1 MKTLKIEDLS
11 KNFGTTEV
19 LKKIN
24 LEIDEGNFLVL
35 LGPSGCGKSTLLNII
50 AGLET
55 INEGNVYIDD
65 YNVSKV
71 EPKDRNIAMVFQS
84 YALYPSMNVK
94 ENMIFG
100 LKQAKATKEK
110 IEEQLKKV
118 SSFLKVDELLNR
130 KPSQLSGGQ
139 RQRVAIGRAL
149 VREPRIFLF
158 DEPLSNLD
166 AKLRVEMRREIKKL
180 HQTLKTTVVYV
191 THDQT
196 EAMSLGTNIAIMN
209 HGVIQQNDTPEN
221 IYNKPNNTFV
231 ADFIG
236 SPSMNLI
243 QGKLIQ
249 NSNKILFNPEDS
261 NKNIQIPID
270 NYNFK
275 DKTGL
280 DNKEV
285 FFGIRPEH
293 IYYKKTNENDFEV
306 DLKAELSEY
315 IGNEQIITFNYS
327 NQEILAKFA
336 STIQIEINKEINLFL
351 DLNQISLFDKNTK
364 NRI

>member
-1 MKTLKIEDLS
+1 MIALKIQDLS
-11 KNFGTTEV
+11 KNFGSTEV

-24 LEIDEGNFLVL
+24 LEINEGNFLVL
-35 LGPSGCGKSTLLNII
+35 LGPSGCGKSTLLNIV

-55 INEGNVYIDD
+55 IDEGEVFIDD

-94 ENMIFG
+94 ENITFG
-100 LKQAKATKEK
+100 LKQSKTPKDK
-110 IEEQLKKV
+110 IEEQLKKI
-118 SSFLKVDELLNR
+118 STFLHVDELLNR

-180 HQTLKTTVVYV
+180 HQKLKTTVVYV

-196 EAMSLGTNIAIMN
+196 EAMSLGTYIAIMN
-209 HGVIQQNDTPEN
+209 HGVIQQYDTPEN

-243 QGKLIQ
+243 SGQLVKNGNNTSFIPK
-249 NSNKILFNPEDS
+249 DS
-261 NKNIQIPID
+261 NQSNNISIK
-270 NYNFK
+270 NYNFIKPLDESSK
-275 DKTGL
+275 D
-280 DNKEV
+280 V
-285 FFGIRPEH
+285 YFGIRPEH
-293 IYYKKTNENDFEV
+293 IHYKKTNDTDFEV
-306 DLKAELSEY
+306 NLKADLNEY
-315 IGNEQIITFNYS
+315 IGHEQIITFNYS
-327 NQEILAKFA
+327 NQEVLGKFS
-336 STIQIEINKEINLFL
+336 STVKIEMSKEMKLYF
-351 DLNQISLFDKNTK
+351 DLNQISIFDKKTN

>member
-1 MKTLKIEDLS
+1 MKTLKIEELS

-19 LKKIN
+19 LRKIN

-55 INEGNVYIDD
+55 INEGNVFIDD

-100 LKQAKATKEK
+100 LKQAKTSKEK
-110 IEEQLKKV
+110 IAEQLEKV
-118 SSFLKVDELLNR
+118 STFLQVDKLLER

-180 HQTLKTTVVYV
+180 HQQLKTTVVYV

-196 EAMSLGTNIAIMN
+196 EAMSLGTKIAIMN

-221 IYNKPNNTFV
+221 IYNKPSNTFV

-243 QGKLIQ
+243 KGKLIQ
-249 NSNKILFNPEDS
+249 NSNNISFIAEGS
-261 NKNIQIPID
+261 NLEVPIN
-270 NYNFK
+270 NYEFK
-275 DKTGL
+275 EKSDL
-280 DNKEV
+280 NNKEIY
-285 FFGIRPEH
+285 FGIRPEH
-293 IYYKKTNENDFEV
+293 IYFKKLNEDDF
-306 DLKAELSEY
+306 DINLRADLSEY
-315 IGNEQIITFNYS
+315 IGHEQIVTLDYS
-327 NQEILAKFA
+327 NQEILAKFP
-336 STIQIEINKEINLFL
+336 STINIELEKEVKLYF
-351 DLNQISLFDKNTK
+351 DLKHTSLFDLKTK
-364 NRI
+364 ERL

>member
-1 MKTLKIEDLS
+1 MKTLRIEDLS

-84 YALYPSMNVK
+84 YALYPSMNVR

-100 LKQAKATKEK
+100 LKQAKTSKEK
-110 IEEQLKKV
+110 IEEQLEKV
-118 SSFLKVDELLNR
+118 SSFLQVKELLNR

-180 HQTLKTTVVYV
+180 HQKLKTTVVYV

-196 EAMSLGTNIAIMN
+196 EAMSLGTKIAIMN
-209 HGVIQQNDTPEN
+209 HGVIQQNESPEI
-221 IYNKPNNTFV
+221 IYNKPSNTFV

-243 QGKLIQ
+243 KGKLKQ
-249 NSNKILFNPEDS
+249 SLDKILFTAEGANFD
-261 NKNIQIPID
+261 IPINDYDFD
-270 NYNFK
+270 NTSQLN
-275 DKTGL
+275 D
-280 DNKEV
+280 KEV
-285 FFGIRPEH
+285 YFGIRPEH
-293 IYYKKTNENDFEV
+293 VYYKKSNEEDFEV
-306 DLKAELSEY
+306 NLKADLSEY
-315 IGNEQIITFNYS
+315 IGHEQIMTFDLA
-327 NQEILAKFA
+327 NQELLAKFP
-336 STIQIEINKEINLFL
+336 SIIKIELNNETKLYF
-351 DLNQISLFDKNTK
+351 DLTQVSLFDANTQE
-364 NRI
+364 RL

>member
-24 LEIDEGNFLVL
+24 LDIDEGNFLVL

-100 LKQAKATKEK
+100 LKQAKTSKEK

-196 EAMSLGTNIAIMN
+196 EAMSLGTKIAIMN
-209 HGVIQQNDTPEN
+209 HGVIQQNDTPEI
-221 IYNKPNNTFV
+221 IYNKPSNTFV

-243 QGKLIQ
+243 KGYIKKEAEKLYFVGDDAG
-249 NSNKILFNPEDS
+249 NSIK
-261 NKNIQIPID
+261 IPIN
-270 NYNFK
+270 NYSF
-275 DKTGL
+275 DKKL
-280 DNKEV
+280 ELNSKEV
-285 FFGIRPEH
+285 YFGIRPEH
-293 IYYKKTNENDFEV
+293 IYYKKNNENDFEIK
-306 DLKAELSEY
+306 LKADLSEY
-315 IGNEQIITFNYS
+315 IGHEQIVTFNYS
-327 NQEILAKFA
+327 NQEVLAKFA
-336 STIQIEINKEINLFL
+336 STTKIEINKEMNLYF
-351 DLNQISLFDKNTK
+351 DLSQISLFDKNSK
-364 NRI
+364 ERI

>member
-1 MKTLKIEDLS
+1 MSMKTLKIEELS

-55 INEGNVYIDD
+55 INEGNVFIDD

-94 ENMIFG
+94 ENMVFG
-100 LKQAKATKEK
+100 LKQAKTSKEK
-110 IEEQLKKV
+110 IAEQLEKV
-118 SSFLKVDELLNR
+118 STFLQVDKLLER

-180 HQTLKTTVVYV
+180 HQQLKTTVVYV

-196 EAMSLGTNIAIMN
+196 EAMSLGTKIAIMN
-209 HGVIQQNDTPEN
+209 HGVIQQNETPEN
-221 IYNKPNNTFV
+221 IYNKPSNTFV

-243 QGKLIQ
+243 KGKLIQ
-249 NSNKILFNPEDS
+249 NSN
-261 NKNIQIPID
+261 NISFIAEGSTLEVPIN
-270 NYNFK
+270 NYDFK
-275 DKTGL
+275 ENSDL
-280 DNKEV
+280 NNKEIY
-285 FFGIRPEH
+285 FGIRPEH
-293 IYYKKTNENDFEV
+293 IYFKKLNEDDF
-306 DLKAELSEY
+306 DIKLRADLSEY
-315 IGNEQIITFNYS
+315 IGHEQIVTLNYS
-327 NQEILAKFA
+327 NQEILAKFP
-336 STIQIEINKEINLFL
+336 STIKIELEKEMKLYF
-351 DLNQISLFDKNTK
+351 DLKHTSLFDFNTK
-364 NRI
+364 ERL

>member
-24 LEIDEGNFLVL
+24 LDIDEGNFLVL

-55 INEGNVYIDD
+55 IDKGAVFIDD
-65 YNVSKV
+65 YDVSKV

-84 YALYPSMNVK
+84 YALYPSMNVR

-100 LKQAKATKEK
+100 LKQAKISKEK

-118 SSFLKVDELLNR
+118 SSFLKVDELLHR

-196 EAMSLGTNIAIMN
+196 EAMSLGTKIAIMN
-209 HGVIQQNDTPEN
+209 LGVIQQNDTPEN
-221 IYNKPNNTFV
+221 IYNKPGNTFV

-243 QGKLIQ
+243 KGNLIQ
-249 NSNKILFNPEDS
+249 NSDKISFITEGSDNK
-261 NKNIQIPID
+261 IQIPIN
-270 NYNFK
+270 NYDF
-275 DKTGL
+275 DKKIEL
-280 DNKEV
+280 NNKEV
-285 FFGIRPEH
+285 YFGIRPEH
-293 IYYKKTNENDFEV
+293 IYYKKINENDFEIK
-306 DLKAELSEY
+306 LKAELSEY
-315 IGNEQIITFNYS
+315 IGHEQIVTFNYS
-327 NQEILAKFA
+327 NQETLAKFA
-336 STIQIEINKEINLFL
+336 STIKIDLNKEINLYF
-351 DLNQISLFDKNTK
+351 DLSQISLFDRNTER
-364 NRI
+364 RI

>member
-11 KNFGTTEV
+11 KNFGSTEV

-55 INEGNVYIDD
+55 INEGNVFIDD

-100 LKQAKATKEK
+100 LKQAKTSKDK
-110 IEEQLKKV
+110 IKEQLEKV
-118 SSFLKVDELLNR
+118 SKFLQVDQLLER

-180 HQTLKTTVVYV
+180 HQQLKTTVVYV

-196 EAMSLGTNIAIMN
+196 EAMSLGTKIAIMN

-243 QGKLIQ
+243 KGKLKQ
-249 NSNKILFNPEDS
+249 SSNIISFIAEGS
-261 NKNIQIPID
+261 NLEIPID

-275 DKTGL
+275 ANDNL
-280 DNKEV
+280 NNKEV

-293 IYYKKTNENDFEV
+293 IFFKKLNENDFEITLRA
-306 DLKAELSEY
+306 DLSEY
-315 IGNEQIITFNYS
+315 IGHEQIMTFDYD
-327 NQEILAKFA
+327 NQEILAKFP
-336 STIQIEINKEINLFL
+336 STIKTELSKETKLYF
-351 DLNQISLFDKNTK
+351 DLTQVSLFDAKTEE
-364 NRI
+364 RI

>member
-11 KNFGTTEV
+11 KNFGSTEV

-100 LKQAKATKEK
+100 LKQAKTSKEK

-118 SSFLKVDELLNR
+118 SSFLQVDSLLER

-166 AKLRVEMRREIKKL
+166 AKLRVEMRRGRTYGTYISRTIGNNL
-180 HQTLKTTVVYV
+180 TTKVLISLTPAADVNV
-191 THDQT
+191 DDV
-196 EAMSLGTNIAIMN
+196 ESLGLISKISTFFLFAI
-209 HGVIQQNDTPEN
+209 H
-221 IYNKPNNTFV
+221 
-231 ADFIG
+231 
-236 SPSMNLI
+236 
-243 QGKLIQ
+243 
-249 NSNKILFNPEDS
+249 
-261 NKNIQIPID
+261 
-270 NYNFK
+270 
-275 DKTGL
+275 
-280 DNKEV
+280 
-285 FFGIRPEH
+285 
-293 IYYKKTNENDFEV
+293 
-306 DLKAELSEY
+306 
-315 IGNEQIITFNYS
+315 
-327 NQEILAKFA
+327 
-336 STIQIEINKEINLFL
+336 
-351 DLNQISLFDKNTK
+351 
-364 NRI
+364 

>member
-1 MKTLKIEDLS
+1 MKTLKIEELS
-11 KNFGTTEV
+11 KNFGSTEV

-55 INEGNVYIDD
+55 INEGDVFIDD

-100 LKQAKATKEK
+100 LKQAKTSKEK
-110 IEEQLKKV
+110 IQEQLEKV
-118 SSFLKVDELLNR
+118 SKFLQVDQLLER

-180 HQTLKTTVVYV
+180 HQQLKTTVVYV

-209 HGVIQQNDTPEN
+209 HGVIQQNDTPEK
-221 IYNKPNNTFV
+221 IYNKPSNTFV

-243 QGKLIQ
+243 KGILKE
-249 NSNKILFNPEDS
+249 NSEDLLFTVS
-261 NKNIQIPID
+261 GSSLKIPIKD
-270 NYNFK
+270 YDFK
-275 DKTGL
+275 DKSNL
-280 DNKEV
+280 NNKEV

-293 IYYKKTNENDFEV
+293 IFFKKFNESDFEINLRA
-306 DLKAELSEY
+306 DLSEY
-315 IGNEQIITFNYS
+315 IGHEQIMTFDYA
-327 NQEILAKFA
+327 NQEVLAKFP
-336 STIQIEINKEINLFL
+336 STIKIDLGKETKLYF
-351 DLNQISLFDKNTK
+351 DLTQASLFDAQTEE
-364 NRI
+364 RI

>member
-1 MKTLKIEDLS
+1 MKTLKIEELS
-11 KNFGTTEV
+11 KNFGSTEV

-50 AGLET
+50 AGLES
-55 INEGNVYIDD
+55 INEGNVFIDD

-84 YALYPSMNVK
+84 YALYPSMNVR
-94 ENMIFG
+94 ENMVFG
-100 LKQAKATKEK
+100 LKQAKISKEK
-110 IEEQLKKV
+110 IEEQLDKV
-118 SSFLKVDELLNR
+118 SKFLQVDQLLER

-180 HQTLKTTVVYV
+180 HQQLKTTVVYV

-196 EAMSLGTNIAIMN
+196 EAMSLGTRIAIMN

-221 IYNKPNNTFV
+221 IYNKPSNTFV

-236 SPSMNLI
+236 SPSMNLVKGI
-243 QGKLIQ
+243 LKETSGEIFFTVSG
-249 NSNKILFNPEDS
+249 SNIE
-261 NKNIQIPID
+261 IPIK
-270 NYNFK
+270 NYEFK
-275 DKTGL
+275 DKSSL
-280 DNKEV
+280 NNKEV
-285 FFGIRPEH
+285 YFGIRPEH
-293 IYYKKTNENDFEV
+293 IYFKKSNESDFEINLRA
-306 DLKAELSEY
+306 DLSEY
-315 IGNEQIITFNYS
+315 IGHEQIMTFDYS
-327 NQEILAKFA
+327 NQELLAKFP
-336 STIQIEINKEINLFL
+336 STIKIDLAKETKLYF
-351 DLNQISLFDKNTK
+351 DLTQTSLFDAQTEE
-364 NRI
+364 RI

>member
-100 LKQAKATKEK
+100 LKQAKTSKEK
-110 IEEQLKKV
+110 IKEQLEKV
-118 SSFLKVDELLNR
+118 SSFLQVKELLNR

-180 HQTLKTTVVYV
+180 HQKLKTTVVYV

-196 EAMSLGTNIAIMN
+196 EAMSLGTKIAIMN
-209 HGVIQQNDTPEN
+209 HGVIQQNESPEI
-221 IYNKPNNTFV
+221 IYNKPSNTFV

-243 QGKLIQ
+243 KGKLKQ
-249 NSNKILFNPEDS
+249 SLDKILFTAEGANFD
-261 NKNIQIPID
+261 IPINDYDFD
-270 NYNFK
+270 NTSQLN
-275 DKTGL
+275 D
-280 DNKEV
+280 KEV
-285 FFGIRPEH
+285 YFGIRPEH
-293 IYYKKTNENDFEV
+293 VYYKKSNEEDFEV
-306 DLKAELSEY
+306 NLKADLSEY
-315 IGNEQIITFNYS
+315 IGHEQIMTFNLA
-327 NQEILAKFA
+327 NQELLAKFP
-336 STIQIEINKEINLFL
+336 STIKIELNKETKLYF
-351 DLNQISLFDKNTK
+351 DLTQVSLFDANTEE
-364 NRI
+364 RI

>member
-1 MKTLKIEDLS
+1 MKTLKIEELS
-11 KNFGTTEV
+11 KNFGSTEV
-19 LKKIN
+19 LRKIN

-55 INEGNVYIDD
+55 INEGNVFIDD

-84 YALYPSMNVK
+84 YALYPSMNVR

-100 LKQAKATKEK
+100 LKQAKTSKEK
-110 IEEQLKKV
+110 IEEQLEKV
-118 SSFLKVDELLNR
+118 SKFLQVDQLLER

-180 HQTLKTTVVYV
+180 HQQLKTTVVYV

-196 EAMSLGTNIAIMN
+196 EAMSLGTRIAIMN

-221 IYNKPNNTFV
+221 IYNKPSNTFV

-243 QGKLIQ
+243 KGTLKE
-249 NSNKILFNPEDS
+249 NSGEISFAASGS
-261 NKNIQIPID
+261 NIEIPI
-270 NYNFK
+270 K
-275 DKTGL
+275 DYEFENKANL
-280 DNKEV
+280 NNKEV

-293 IYYKKTNENDFEV
+293 IYFKKFNESDFEINLRA
-306 DLKAELSEY
+306 DLSEY
-315 IGNEQIITFNYS
+315 IGHEQIMTFDYS
-327 NQEILAKFA
+327 NQEILAKFP
-336 STIQIEINKEINLFL
+336 STIKIELAKETKLFF
-351 DLNQISLFDKNTK
+351 DLTQTSLFDAKTEE
-364 NRI
+364 RI

>member
-1 MKTLKIEDLS
+1 MKTLKIEELS
-11 KNFGTTEV
+11 KNFGSTEV

-100 LKQAKATKEK
+100 LKQAKTSKEK

-118 SSFLKVDELLNR
+118 SSFLQVDSLLER

-180 HQTLKTTVVYV
+180 HQQLKTTVVYV

-196 EAMSLGTNIAIMN
+196 EAMSLGTKIAIMN

-221 IYNKPNNTFV
+221 IYNKPSNTFV

-243 QGKLIQ
+243 KGNLKQ
-249 NSNKILFNPEDS
+249 NTDNFSFIAEGSNLE
-261 NKNIQIPID
+261 IPIKHYD
-270 NYNFK
+270 FK
-275 DKTGL
+275 KKSELG
-280 DNKEV
+280 NKEV
-285 FFGIRPEH
+285 YFGIRPEH
-293 IYYKKTNENDFEV
+293 IYFKKLNED
-306 DLKAELSEY
+306 DLEINLSADLSEY
-315 IGNEQIITFNYS
+315 IGHEQIVTFNYS
-327 NQEILAKFA
+327 NQEILAKFP
-336 STIQIEINKEINLFL
+336 STIKVELNKETKLYF
-351 DLNQISLFDKNTK
+351 DLTQVSLFDSKSEE
-364 NRI
+364 RI

>member
-11 KNFGTTEV
+11 KNFGSTEV
-19 LKKIN
+19 LRKIN

-55 INEGNVYIDD
+55 INEGNVFIDD

-84 YALYPSMNVK
+84 YALYPSMNVR

-100 LKQAKATKEK
+100 LKQAKTSKEK
-110 IEEQLKKV
+110 IEQQLEKV
-118 SSFLKVDELLNR
+118 SKFLQVDQLLER

-180 HQTLKTTVVYV
+180 HQQLKTTVVYV

-196 EAMSLGTNIAIMN
+196 EAMSLGTRIAIMN

-221 IYNKPNNTFV
+221 IYNKPSNTFV

-243 QGKLIQ
+243 KGILKESSGEISFSVSG
-249 NSNKILFNPEDS
+249 SNVE
-261 NKNIQIPID
+261 IPI
-270 NYNFK
+270 K
-275 DKTGL
+275 DYEFIDKSNL
-280 DNKEV
+280 NNKEV

-293 IYYKKTNENDFEV
+293 IYFKKSNESDFEINLRA
-306 DLKAELSEY
+306 DLSEY
-315 IGNEQIITFNYS
+315 IGHEQIMTFDYA
-327 NQEILAKFA
+327 NQEVLAKFP
-336 STIQIEINKEINLFL
+336 STIKIELAKETKLYF
-351 DLNQISLFDKNTK
+351 DLTQTSLFDAQTK
-364 NRI
+364 ERI

>member
-55 INEGNVYIDD
+55 IDEGNVFIDD

-100 LKQAKATKEK
+100 LKQAKTSKEK
-110 IEEQLKKV
+110 IEEQLEKV
-118 SSFLKVDELLNR
+118 SSFLQVKELLNR

-180 HQTLKTTVVYV
+180 HQKLKTTVVYV

-196 EAMSLGTNIAIMN
+196 EAMSLGTKIAIMN
-209 HGVIQQNDTPEN
+209 HGVIQQNESPEI
-221 IYNKPNNTFV
+221 IYNKPSNTFV

-243 QGKLIQ
+243 KGKLKQ
-249 NSNKILFNPEDS
+249 SLDKILFTAEGANFD
-261 NKNIQIPID
+261 IPINDYDFD
-270 NYNFK
+270 NTSQLN
-275 DKTGL
+275 D
-280 DNKEV
+280 KEV
-285 FFGIRPEH
+285 YFGIRPEH
-293 IYYKKTNENDFEV
+293 VYYKKSNEEDFEV
-306 DLKAELSEY
+306 NLKADLSEY
-315 IGNEQIITFNYS
+315 IGHEQIMTFNLA
-327 NQEILAKFA
+327 NQELLAKFP
-336 STIQIEINKEINLFL
+336 SVIKIELNNETKLYF
-351 DLNQISLFDKNTK
+351 DLTQVSLFDANTQE
-364 NRI
+364 RL

>member
-1 MKTLKIEDLS
+1 MKSLKIEDLS

-55 INEGNVYIDD
+55 INEGSVYIDD
-65 YNVSKV
+65 YNVSKI

-84 YALYPSMNVK
+84 YALYPSMNVR

-100 LKQAKATKEK
+100 LKQAKTSKEK
-110 IEEQLKKV
+110 IQEQLEKV
-118 SSFLKVDELLNR
+118 SKFLQVDQLLER

-180 HQTLKTTVVYV
+180 HQQLKTTVVYV

-243 QGKLIQ
+243 AGSLKK
-249 NSNKILFNPEDS
+249 NSDKISFVAKGS
-261 NKNIQIPID
+261 NFEIPIKG
-270 NYNFK
+270 YKFK
-275 DKTGL
+275 DKSNQN
-280 DNKEV
+280 NKEV
-285 FFGIRPEH
+285 FFGVRPEH
-293 IYYKKTNENDFEV
+293 IFSKKFNESDFEIT
-306 DLKAELSEY
+306 LSAELSEY
-315 IGNEQIITFNYS
+315 IGHEQIVTFNYS
-327 NQEILAKFA
+327 NQEILAKFP
-336 STIQIEINKEINLFL
+336 STSKIEVNKELNLYF
-351 DLNQISLFDKNTK
+351 DLTQISIFDKNSK
-364 NRI
+364 ERI

>member
-1 MKTLKIEDLS
+1 MIALKIQDLS
-11 KNFGTTEV
+11 KNFGSTEV

-24 LEIDEGNFLVL
+24 LEINEGNFLVL
-35 LGPSGCGKSTLLNII
+35 LGPSGCGKSTLLNIV

-55 INEGNVYIDD
+55 IDEGEVFIDD

-94 ENMIFG
+94 ENITFG
-100 LKQAKATKEK
+100 LKQSKTPKDK
-110 IEEQLKKV
+110 IEEQLKKI
-118 SSFLKVDELLNR
+118 STFLHVDELLNR

-180 HQTLKTTVVYV
+180 HQKLKTTVVYV

-196 EAMSLGTNIAIMN
+196 EAMSLGTYIAIMN
-209 HGVIQQNDTPEN
+209 HGVIQQYDTPEN

-243 QGKLIQ
+243 SGQLVKNGNNTSFIPK
-249 NSNKILFNPEDS
+249 DS
-261 NKNIQIPID
+261 NQSNNISIK
-270 NYNFK
+270 NYNFIKPLDESSK
-275 DKTGL
+275 DV
-280 DNKEV
+280 N
-285 FFGIRPEH
+285 FGIRPEH
-293 IYYKKTNENDFEV
+293 INYKKTNDTDFEV
-306 DLKAELSEY
+306 NLRADLNEY
-315 IGNEQIITFNYS
+315 IGHEQIITFNYS
-327 NQEILAKFA
+327 NQEVLGKFS
-336 STIQIEINKEINLFL
+336 STVKIEMSKEMKLYF
-351 DLNQISLFDKNTK
+351 DLNQISIFDKKTN

>member
-1 MKTLKIEDLS
+1 MKTLKIEELS
-11 KNFGTTEV
+11 KNFGSTEV
-19 LKKIN
+19 LRKIN

-84 YALYPSMNVK
+84 YALYPSMNVR

-100 LKQAKATKEK
+100 LKQAKVSKEK
-110 IEEQLKKV
+110 IEEQLEKV
-118 SSFLKVDELLNR
+118 SKFLQVDQLLKR

-180 HQTLKTTVVYV
+180 HQQLKTTVVYV

-196 EAMSLGTNIAIMN
+196 EAMSLGTRIAIMN
-209 HGVIQQNDTPEN
+209 HGVIQQNDTPEI
-221 IYNKPNNTFV
+221 IYNKPSNTFV

-243 QGKLIQ
+243 KGKLKQ
-249 NSNKILFNPEDS
+249 NQDKVSFIANESNFE
-261 NKNIQIPID
+261 IPI
-270 NYNFK
+270 NGYNFK
-275 DKTGL
+275 KINNL

-285 FFGIRPEH
+285 LFGLRPEH
-293 IYYKKTNENDFEV
+293 IYSKKSNESDYEINLRAD
-306 DLKAELSEY
+306 LSEY
-315 IGNEQIITFNYS
+315 IGHEQIMTFDYS
-327 NQEILAKFA
+327 NQEVLAKFP
-336 STIQIEINKEINLFL
+336 STIKIELGKETKLYF
-351 DLNQISLFDKNTK
+351 DLTQTSMFDAKSEE
-364 NRI
+364 RI

>member
-11 KNFGTTEV
+11 KNFGSTEV
-19 LKKIN
+19 LRKIN

-55 INEGNVYIDD
+55 INEGNVFIDD

-84 YALYPSMNVK
+84 YALYPSMNVR

-100 LKQAKATKEK
+100 LKQAKTSKEK
-110 IEEQLKKV
+110 IEQQLEKV
-118 SSFLKVDELLNR
+118 SKFLQVDQLLER

-180 HQTLKTTVVYV
+180 HQQLKTTVVYV

-196 EAMSLGTNIAIMN
+196 EAMSLGTRIAIMN

-221 IYNKPNNTFV
+221 IYNRPSNTFV

-243 QGKLIQ
+243 KGSLKESSGEISFTASG
-249 NSNKILFNPEDS
+249 SNFE
-261 NKNIQIPID
+261 IPVKG
-270 NYNFK
+270 YEFK
-275 DKTGL
+275 DKSNL
-280 DNKEV
+280 NNKEV

-293 IYYKKTNENDFEV
+293 IYFKKSNESDFEINLRA
-306 DLKAELSEY
+306 DLSEY
-315 IGNEQIITFNYS
+315 IGHEQIMTFDYA
-327 NQEILAKFA
+327 NQEILAKFP
-336 STIQIEINKEINLFL
+336 STIKIELAKETKLYF
-351 DLNQISLFDKNTK
+351 DLTQISLFDAQTEE
-364 NRI
+364 RI

>member
-1 MKTLKIEDLS
+1 MKTLKIEELS
-11 KNFGTTEV
+11 KNFGSTEV

-65 YNVSKV
+65 YNVSRV

-100 LKQAKATKEK
+100 LKQAKTSKEK

-118 SSFLKVDELLNR
+118 SSFLQVDSLLER

-180 HQTLKTTVVYV
+180 HQQLKTTVVYV

-196 EAMSLGTNIAIMN
+196 EAMSLGTKIAIMN
-209 HGVIQQNDTPEN
+209 HGVIQQNDTPEI
-221 IYNKPNNTFV
+221 IYNKPSNTFV

-243 QGKLIQ
+243 KGNLKQ
-249 NSNKILFNPEDS
+249 NTDNFSFIAEGSNLE
-261 NKNIQIPID
+261 IPIKHYD
-270 NYNFK
+270 FK
-275 DKTGL
+275 KKSELG
-280 DNKEV
+280 NKEV
-285 FFGIRPEH
+285 YFGIRPEH
-293 IYYKKTNENDFEV
+293 IYFKKLNED
-306 DLKAELSEY
+306 DLEINLSADLSEY
-315 IGNEQIITFNYS
+315 IGHEQIVTFNYS
-327 NQEILAKFA
+327 NQEILAKFP
-336 STIQIEINKEINLFL
+336 STIKIELNKETKLYF
-351 DLNQISLFDKNTK
+351 DLTQVSLFDSKSEE
-364 NRI
+364 RI

>member
-24 LEIDEGNFLVL
+24 LDIDEGNFLVL

-94 ENMIFG
+94 ENITFG
-100 LKQAKATKEK
+100 LKQAKASKEK

-196 EAMSLGTNIAIMN
+196 EAMSLGTKIAIMN

-243 QGKLIQ
+243 KGKIIKKSDQL
-249 NSNKILFNPEDS
+249 SFVTEDS
-261 NKNIQIPID
+261 NVTQIPIN
-270 NYNFK
+270 NYNF
-275 DKTGL
+275 DKKIEL
-280 DNKEV
+280 DNKEIY
-285 FFGIRPEH
+285 FGIRPEH
-293 IYYKKTNENDFEV
+293 IHYKKSNENDFEIK
-306 DLKAELSEY
+306 LKAELSEY

-327 NQEILAKFA
+327 DQEILAKFA
-336 STIQIEINKEINLFL
+336 STEKIEIDKEMNLYF
-351 DLNQISLFDKNTK
+351 DLSQISLFDKNSK
-364 NRI
+364 ERI

>member
-1 MKTLKIEDLS
+1 MKTLRIEDLS
-11 KNFGTTEV
+11 KNFGSTEV

-24 LEIDEGNFLVL
+24 LDIDEGNFLVL

-84 YALYPSMNVK
+84 YALYPSMNVR

-100 LKQAKATKEK
+100 LKQAKTSKEK

-118 SSFLKVDELLNR
+118 SSFLKVDELLHR

-196 EAMSLGTNIAIMN
+196 EAMSLGTKIAIMN

-221 IYNKPNNTFV
+221 IYNKPSNAFV

-243 QGKLIQ
+243 EGSLMQDSDKL
-249 NSNKILFNPEDS
+249 LFVADGSENPI
-261 NKNIQIPID
+261 NIPIK
-270 NYNFK
+270 NYDFK
-275 DKTGL
+275 NTTDL
-280 DNKEV
+280 NNKKIY
-285 FFGIRPEH
+285 FGIRPEH
-293 IYYKKTNENDFEV
+293 IHFKKLNENDFEV
-306 DLKAELSEY
+306 NFKANLSEY
-315 IGNEQIITFNYS
+315 IGHEQITTYDFS
-327 NQEILAKFA
+327 NQEILAKFP
-336 STIQIEINKEINLFL
+336 STINIELSKDMKLYF
-351 DLNQISLFDKNTK
+351 DLSQISIFDKNSK
-364 NRI
+364 ERI

>member
-11 KNFGTTEV
+11 KNFGSTEV

-55 INEGNVYIDD
+55 INEGNVFIDD

-100 LKQAKATKEK
+100 LKQAKTSKDK
-110 IEEQLKKV
+110 IKEQLEKV
-118 SSFLKVDELLNR
+118 SKFLQVDQLLER

-180 HQTLKTTVVYV
+180 HQQLKTTVVYV

-196 EAMSLGTNIAIMN
+196 EAMSLGTKIAIMN

-243 QGKLIQ
+243 KGKLKQ
-249 NSNKILFNPEDS
+249 SSNIISFVAEGS
-261 NKNIQIPID
+261 NLEIPID

-275 DKTGL
+275 ANDNL
-280 DNKEV
+280 NNKEV

-293 IYYKKTNENDFEV
+293 IFFKKLNDNDFGITLRA
-306 DLKAELSEY
+306 DLSEY
-315 IGNEQIITFNYS
+315 IGHEQIMTFDYD
-327 NQEILAKFA
+327 NQEILAKFP
-336 STIQIEINKEINLFL
+336 STIKTELSKETKLYF
-351 DLNQISLFDKNTK
+351 DLTQVSLFDAKTEE
-364 NRI
+364 RI

>member
-50 AGLET
+50 AGLES
-55 INEGNVYIDD
+55 INEGSVYIDD

-84 YALYPSMNVK
+84 YALYPSMNVR

-100 LKQAKATKEK
+100 LKQAKTSKEK
-110 IEEQLKKV
+110 IQEQLEKV
-118 SSFLKVDELLNR
+118 SKFLQVDQLLER

-180 HQTLKTTVVYV
+180 HQQLKTTVVYV

-243 QGKLIQ
+243 AGSLKQ
-249 NSNKILFNPEDS
+249 NSDKTSFIAEGS
-261 NKNIQIPID
+261 NLEIPIND
-270 NYNFK
+270 YRFK
-275 DKTGL
+275 EKSNL
-280 DNKEV
+280 SNKEV
-285 FFGIRPEH
+285 FFGVRPEH
-293 IYYKKTNENDFEV
+293 IFSKKFNESDFEIN
-306 DLKAELSEY
+306 LSAELSEY
-315 IGNEQIITFNYS
+315 IGHEQIVTFNYS
-327 NQEILAKFA
+327 NQEILAKFP
-336 STIQIEINKEINLFL
+336 STSKIEVNKELNLYF
-351 DLNQISLFDKNTK
+351 DLTQISIFDKNSK
-364 NRI
+364 ERI